1 MQELERCEK
10 MLHAQTNINR
20 ELALEI
26 EELTTQKVSSSSQLQ
41 RRMKDLEL
49 LCEERQQRIHHL
61 EAEIRQLKYAR
72 ERLLLKSRDIDEMPS
87 DGSSS
92 DDENS
97 EAESLS
103 ESLVLAARDLAPGE
117 QLLELGIVNAN
128 FDRSAVGVNSSTFVL
143 CDFYDFESQST
154 PLLMGNRPEYNL
166 SATFK
171 VTVDGFFLRYLASEC
186 IALEVYQAVRGDFKL
201 IGTASVRLS
210 KLLHSKG
217 VIKEPVLPV
226 KSTSHSNDGESIALG
241 TLNVILRLSTP
252 ISEVWRLHLR
262 SYPQDVQLLSTR
274 SKGNNAVDSAKA
286 ICEADFTDDNT
297 LPVDEL
303 QVTVFACRNLRSYGE
318 KHGKSVSRIPSS
330 YAHYQLLGF
339 PDIFTN
345 IVPESSNPEYDLEC
359 SRQTFVLEV
368 DACLLRFFSKFCF
381 WITVFDDQAEL
392 EDNADADAGGMI
404 GRCGLMLSDLVNG
417 ECVRGWFPLKDQN
430 GRHAGDIS
438 ILIQWK
444 DPFQVLQL
452 SSSQRARGVNG
463 RPIDLH
469 SLDFDQ
475 QHALLAM
482 FSPEMDG
489 RVNYRQFLHYA
500 VPSEELELI
509 AAKIKERFEY
519 AIDSEQIACIQDAL
533 YEGADPRAR
542 KSMLIRVDTL
552 TKAMEKHGVFLTENE
567 LTFLMNTFGILD
579 LAAGN
584 QSTQKDV
591 TSMAVAQQSKVMMH
605 YLLLHINPRLSCV
618 ERLMC
623 HKIRQ
628 TVRGYLHQ
636 QRKRKDGK
644 AMHPAQLFEK
654 FDEAKCG
661 RITRSEFRKCLSALG
676 FDLLN
681 VEAEYRELVR
691 THTKPPSPVS
701 NGEGAIENDATQP
714 IRDGIDLDEDV
725 LVDSKTSAARQ
736 IQQTLPLGGGASSE
750 KRTPRKRNPTLECA
764 MVEST
769 ANGIP
774 AATEFQRRK
783 QAFMDRMKAIAS
795 ASSKNLV
802 YEQLEKKQ
810 QQQQLDVEKQ
820 KAALSRQNVLQQELE
835 RLHTPQAVHQNAAR
849 ALQKQYRQHKEQ
861 QHNRRETN
869 LQAKHTIIEADL
881 QLQNLLKK
889 WTSAELN
896 KLENELLCK
905 IETDIPEAKQTR
917 VVSKKQLGYLLSQIP
932 RIALPPALLAQL
944 MDYFSV
950 EQRGFAS
957 QVAYEAFLNFLCSTS
972 TEETEH
978 EKQQRQVVLKVLG
991 GLCVDVDHATQT
1003 FASVGDMNNTGC
1015 ISFKKFRESLTR
1027 IGVHLTAKDVHLV
1040 MIMFDTNGFQ
1050 LLYHAFLHTLQH
1062 LPQSSSLVQVLKR
1075 CQRFGVSTLRE
1086 KLLVSVNTE
1095 DGLMTKHDLHH
1106 VLMEEEAQSGRFE
1119 PQDASVLF
1127 AMVTGSPNSGERV
1140 SIQELCLRLEKTAT
1154 YSRPALNG
1162 WNKYDLGQL
1171 QRLAWNCRKLLCG
1184 SHSDLMSEFERF
1196 DWKEGGV
1203 VARTEFVTATRRNGF
1218 VVFTDE
1224 QLNEIAK
1231 TFGTK
1236 TGSSFGVDYGQFLD
1250 WTTPPPPMQMDN
1262 IEAKLRAFAQTQADK
1277 SNMQLSEV
1285 VTRWKE
1291 IFSAEVKPSQ
1301 TGGIDRAHF
1310 VKICTTKLGLALND
1324 AEVRTVL
1331 YTYDRQL
1338 EDEVDYNAFLLMNWK
1353 KTATT
1358 SRKVMQLDSKPTS
1371 DRDIVAN
1378 IKEKL
1383 RGREGVKKEIAEAF
1397 SHFGDVDQ
1405 PLVEEGNFLLAMKRM
1420 GVLLSPDDVR
1430 ALFSAFGV
1438 DLEKRRLNYVRFFKD
1453 SLDLPLTD
1461 VVHRRPEH
1469 QLSPESETRL
1479 KCALEAAGTYSL
1491 PAFQIFFVHFQE
1503 FCVVRQFADIP
1514 PTNFWHE
1521 MKTNGLVDLLSKKG
1535 VGLLAQKFSITC
1547 CEVDDDD
1554 DDSADDADVNVSLK
1568 AVHAYLRGFL
1578 ERSTSSAQV
1587 SRKQEVSRQSVASSK
1602 GATSTRS
1609 PIGVLSQLVD
1619 WCDEQGIDFRGE
1631 FETYDRV
1638 YAGFTPAMEFKQ
1650 VLLRLGIEKIAAPLA
1665 PEAVIG
1671 QLVRQF
1677 RSPEVNDAVQYT
1689 AMLHEVTML
1698 EPNSAQAQW
1707 YGRIS
1712 EHLRSRIRVKA
1723 NLVGKIDPSD
1733 TTNYSKLDASFSHFD
1748 REKKGFL
1755 TMESLQSG
1763 LHALKY
1769 ELNAEQRNMLMTH
1782 MSIFRH
1788 GGGGLSRTEF
1798 DSFVLDPY
1806 GFRLVK
1812 KLSGQLYSRAQQHQT
1827 QEAVPRIAVLSRH
1840 LMESGGSHHERSLPR
1855 EVFWSQL
1862 EHALERHLTT
1872 KEKFSLQ
1879 HLFDVNRDGEIAYK
1893 LFLKVISQWR
1903 MTSGDPVSAV
1913 EGPVQQG
1920 ARVQTI
1926 RTSERTEL
1934 EEKPT
1939 CPRDAILHSLHNQ
1952 MSSIDFASQVDIVEE
1967 YLRRKDRKR
1976 TGAINM
1982 KKLKQIFN
1990 QIGLSLSADAFTS
2003 LQMYFP
2009 GSLEAKEGAPREASV
2024 SYEELLAALKKLHR
2038 ESEDIPN

>member
-1 MQELERCEK
+1 
-10 MLHAQTNINR
+10 
-20 ELALEI
+20 
-26 EELTTQKVSSSSQLQ
+26 
-41 RRMKDLEL
+41 MKDLEL
-49 LCEERQQRIHHL
+49 LCEERQQRIHRL

-72 ERLLLKSRDIDEMPS
+72 EKLLLKSRDTDDVSS

-92 DDENS
+92 DDGNS
-97 EAESLS
+97 EVASLS
-103 ESLVLAARDLAPGE
+103 ESLVQAARDLAPGE

-128 FDRSAVGVNSSTFVL
+128 FDKSAVGVNSSTFVL

-171 VTVDGFFLRYLASEC
+171 VTVDGFFLRYLASER
-186 IALEVYQAVRGDFKL
+186 IALEVHQAIRGDFKL

-217 VIKEPVLPV
+217 VIKEPMLPV
-226 KSTSHSNDGESIALG
+226 KSTRHGNDGESIALG
-241 TLNVILRLSTP
+241 TLNIVLRLSTP

-262 SYPQDVQLLSTR
+262 SYPQDVQLLSMR
-274 SKGNNAVDSAKA
+274 NEGSNAMDPAKA
-286 ICEADFTDDNT
+286 TCEADFADDSM
-297 LPVDEL
+297 LPVNEL
-303 QVTVFACRNLRSYGE
+303 QVAVFACRNLRSYGE
-318 KHGKSVSRIPSS
+318 KQGKSVSRIPSS

-359 SRQTFVLEV
+359 SRQTFALEA
-368 DACLLRFFSKFCF
+368 DACLLRFLSKFCF
-381 WITVFDDQAEL
+381 WITVFDDQVEL
-392 EDNADADAGGMI
+392 EDNAGTDGMV
-404 GRCGLMLSDLVNG
+404 GRCGLVLSDLVNG

-430 GRHAGDIS
+430 DRHVGDIS

-482 FSPEMDG
+482 FSQEMDG
-489 RVNYRQFLHYA
+489 QVNYRQFLHYA
-500 VPSEELELI
+500 APSEELELI

-519 AIDSEQIACIQDAL
+519 AIDSEQIACVQDAL
-533 YEGADPRAR
+533 YEAADPRAR
-542 KSMLIRVDTL
+542 KSMRICVDTL
-552 TKAMEKHGVFLTENE
+552 TKAMEKHGIFLAENE
-567 LTFLMNTFGILD
+567 MTFLVNTFGIPD

-584 QSTQKDV
+584 QPAQKDV
-591 TSMAVAQQSKVMMH
+591 TAMTSAQQSKVMMH
-605 YLLLHINPRLSCV
+605 YLLLYINPRLSCV

-628 TVRGYLHQ
+628 TVRGYLQ
-636 QRKRKDGK
+636 QQKKRKDGK
-644 AMHPAQLFEK
+644 ALHPAQLFEK
-654 FDEAKCG
+654 LDEAKCG

-691 THTKPPSPVS
+691 AHTKPPSPVI
-701 NGEGAIENDATQP
+701 NGEGVIESEATQP
-714 IRDGIDLDEDV
+714 IRDDIDLDEDV

-736 IQQTLPLGGGASSE
+736 VQQALPLGGGASSE
-750 KRTPRKRNPTLECA
+750 KRIPRKRDPTPEYA

-802 YEQLEKKQ
+802 YEQLEKKHH
-810 QQQQLDVEKQ
+810 QQQLDVEKQ
-820 KAALSRQNVLQQELE
+820 KVALSRQNVLQQALE
-835 RLHTPQAVHQNAAR
+835 RLHAPQPVHQDAAR
-849 ALQKQYRQHKEQ
+849 TLQKQYRQYKEQ
-861 QHNRRETN
+861 QHHRREAN
-869 LQAKHTIIEADL
+869 LQAKHTIMEADL
-881 QLQNLLKK
+881 HLQNLLKK
-889 WTSAELN
+889 WTSAELD
-896 KLENELLCK
+896 KLENELLRK
-905 IETDIPEAKQTR
+905 IEIDIPEAKQAR

-957 QVAYEAFLNFLCSTS
+957 QVAYEPFLNFLCSTS
-972 TEETEH
+972 NEESEH

-991 GLCVDVDHATQT
+991 GLCVDVAHATQT
-1003 FASVGDMNNTGC
+1003 FVSVGDMNNTGC

-1027 IGVHLTAKDVHLV
+1027 IGVHLTAKDVHLLMV
-1040 MIMFDTNGFQ
+1040 MFDTNGFQ
-1050 LLYHAFLHTLQH
+1050 ILYHALLHTLQQ

-1086 KLLVSVNTE
+1086 KLFVFVNTE

-1106 VLMEEEAQSGRFE
+1106 VLMEGDAQSGRFE

-1127 AMVTGSPNSGERV
+1127 EMMTGSPNSGERV

-1154 YSRPALNG
+1154 YSQPALNG

-1184 SHSDLMSEFERF
+1184 SNSDLMSEFERF
-1196 DWKEGGV
+1196 DWKESGG
-1203 VARTEFVTATRRNGF
+1203 VARTEFVTIARRNGF
-1218 VVFTDE
+1218 VVFTDD

-1236 TGSSFGVDYGQFLD
+1236 TGGSFGINYRQFLD

-1262 IEAKLRAFAQTQADK
+1262 IEAKLRTFAQTQADK
-1277 SNMQLSEV
+1277 ANVQLSEV

-1291 IFSAEVKPSQ
+1291 IFSAEAKPSQ
-1301 TGGIDRAHF
+1301 AGGIDRAHF
-1310 VKICTTKLGLALND
+1310 VKICTAKLGLALND
-1324 AEVRTVL
+1324 DEVRTVL

-1338 EDEVDYNAFLLMNWK
+1338 DDEVDYNAFLLLNWK
-1353 KTATT
+1353 TAPT
-1358 SRKVMQLDSKPTS
+1358 SRKVMQLDSKPAS

-1378 IKEKL
+1378 IKQKL
-1383 RGREGVKKEIAEAF
+1383 QGRKGVKKEIAEAF
-1397 SHFGDVDQ
+1397 SLFGDVDQ
-1405 PLVEEGNFLLAMKRM
+1405 SLVEENSFLMAMKQM

-1438 DLEKRRLNYVRFFKD
+1438 GLEKRKLNYVKFFKD
-1453 SLDLPLTD
+1453 SLDLPLVD
-1461 VVHRRPEH
+1461 VLHRRPEH

-1491 PAFQIFFVHFQE
+1491 PAFQNFFVHFQE
-1503 FCVVRQFADIP
+1503 FCVVRQFADIT

-1521 MKTNGLVDLLSKKG
+1521 MKTNGLVNLLSKKG
-1535 VGLLAQKFSITC
+1535 VGLLTQKFSITC
-1547 CEVDDDD
+1547 CEVDDG
-1554 DDSADDADVNVSLK
+1554 DSADDAKVNVSLK
-1568 AVHAYLRGFL
+1568 AVHAYLRDFL
-1578 ERSTSSAQV
+1578 DRSTSAQA
-1587 SRKQEVSRQSVASSK
+1587 SRKREVPRQPITSSK

-1609 PIGVLSQLVD
+1609 PIGILSQLVD

-1631 FETYDRV
+1631 FETYDRA
-1638 YAGFTPAMEFKQ
+1638 YAGFTSAIEFKQ
-1650 VLLRLGIEKIAAPLA
+1650 VLLRLGIGKIAAPLA
-1665 PEAVIG
+1665 PEAIIG

-1689 AMLHEVTML
+1689 AMLHEVTTL
-1698 EPNSAQAQW
+1698 EPNSAQTQW

-1733 TTNYSKLDASFSHFD
+1733 TTNYCKLDAPFSHFD
-1748 REKKGFL
+1748 RGKKGFL
-1755 TMESLQSG
+1755 TVESLQSG
-1763 LHALKY
+1763 LRALDY
-1769 ELNAEQRNMLMTH
+1769 EINAEQRNVLMTH

-1812 KLSGQLYSRAQQHQT
+1812 KLSEQLYSRAQQHQG
-1827 QEAVPRIAVLSRH
+1827 QEAVPQIALLSRL
-1840 LMESGGSHHERSLPR
+1840 LMESGGSHHERSLPK

-1862 EHALERHLTT
+1862 EHTLERHLTT
-1872 KEKFSLQ
+1872 KEKSSLQ
-1879 HLFDVNRDGEIAYK
+1879 HLFDVNRDGEVAYK

-1903 MTSGDPVSAV
+1903 TLKTSSGDPVAAV
-1913 EGPVQQG
+1913 EGSLQQG
-1920 ARVQTI
+1920 APIQTI
-1926 RTSERTEL
+1926 RTSERIEL
-1934 EEKPT
+1934 EEKPP

-1982 KKLKQIFN
+1982 KKLKQIFD

-2009 GSLEAKEGAPREASV
+2009 GSFEAKVGAPGEASV
-2024 SYEELLAALKKLHR
+2024 SYEKLLVALKKLHR
-2038 ESEDIPN
+2038 ESEDIN